1 MNGEERKL
9 STEKPDVKP
18 NQTVDQEELEAI
30 MAKYDR
36 ESATRSFIGTGK
48 GRKVKLLRWE
58 LTLNRWTV
66 AGLVLGLICLV
77 FSIVQLYAAFT
88 ARIPA
93 TQLRPLHLGFVM
105 VLAFLLYPATKKM
118 KRVNTLPW
126 YDVAL
131 AALAMACCLYIAL
144 QHVELA
150 MRSGKYNTMDIAV
163 GIVLTLL
170 LAETCRRVVGLPI
183 LIIATVFVLYAFF
196 GRYLPG
202 FLAHRGFN
210 LTRVVSHLVFTT
222 EGIMGTPL
230 GASATFIFLFVLFGA
245 FLETTHVG
253 QFFIDLANAVAGH
266 RRGGPAKVAVL
277 ASALEGTVSGSSVAN
292 TVGSGSFTIPMMKN
306 LGYRP
311 EFAGAVEAAAST
323 GGQIMPPVMGAA
335 AFLMAESV
343 GISYSEIAKAAII
356 PAILYF
362 AGIWIIVEL
371 EARKYGLKGLPK
383 EQMPVLKKIFLERG
397 YLIIPLIV
405 IIGFLAANFTPI
417 FAALVGIAAAAF
429 CGMIRRIHAFMV
441 LRKYAGINE
450 KNVTENYAD
459 EGKTLKEAL
468 LKTVGDILKSLVTG
482 AKSVI
487 GVAIACG
494 MAGIVVGMI
503 TLTGLGL
510 KTGNGLVEI
519 AGGRQLLTLLLTM
532 IASIILGMGVPTTA
546 NYLITST
553 IMAPAVIAVMGWSNT
568 DTYMVLTAHMFTFY
582 FGIVAD
588 ITPPVA
594 LAAMAGSA
602 IAKSSPMRTG
612 FNAVKLAIA
621 AFLIPYMFV
630 YNPEMLMID
639 AHWYN
644 ILRIAV
650 TAIIGMFGIGAALE
664 GYYSRHAHLLQ
675 RLLFLAGGL
684 LLVDPG
690 LLTDIIGIALVVLT
704 AAWQELENKR
714 FGGRMEPCANYYA
727 GMSLGKRVV
736 TVLTESFVMIG
747 RLITGKSASA

>member
-1 MNGEERKL
+1 MSSEERNKVPVQGDE
-9 STEKPDVKP
+9 SA
-18 NQTVDQEELEAI
+18 VDQKELEAI

-36 ESATRSFIGTGK
+36 ESATRSFVQEKKWLTVGK
-48 GRKVKLLRWE
+48 VI
-58 LTLNRWTV
+58 
-66 AGLVLGLICLV
+66 GLICII
-77 FSIVQLYAAFT
+77 FSLIQLYAAFT
-88 ARIPA
+88 AKIPA

-105 VLAFLLYPATKKM
+105 MLAFLLYPAAKGM
-118 KRVNTLPW
+118 KRVNRLPW

-150 MRSGKYNTMDIAV
+150 MRSGKYNSVDVTV
-163 GIVLTLL
+163 GIILILL
-170 LAETCRRVVGLPI
+170 LAECCRRVVGLPI

-196 GRYLPG
+196 GRQMPG

-210 LTRVVSHLVFTT
+210 LTRIVSHLVFTT

-253 QFFIDLANAVAGH
+253 QFFIDLSNSIAGH
-266 RRGGPAKVAVL
+266 RRGGPAKVSVL
-277 ASALEGTVSGSSVAN
+277 SSALMGTVSGSSVAN
-292 TVGSGSFTIPMMKN
+292 TVGTGSFTIPMMKK
-306 LGYRP
+306 LGYRG

-343 GISYSEIAKAAII
+343 GISYTEIAKAAII
-356 PAILYF
+356 PALLYF
-362 AGIWIIVEL
+362 SGIWIIVEL
-371 EARKYGLKGLPK
+371 EARKFGLRGLSK
-383 EQMPVLKKIFLERG
+383 EEMPVLGKIFVERG

-405 IIGFLAANFTPI
+405 IIGFLCAGYTPI
-417 FAALVGIAAAAF
+417 YAALIGIAAAAL
-429 CGMIRRIHAFMV
+429 CGMVRRIHAFMLLKKV
-441 LRKYAGINE
+441 TAAAEG
-450 KNVTENYAD
+450 NVTEDYSQ
-459 EGKTLKEAL
+459 EGRTLGEAL
-468 LKTVGDILKSLVTG
+468 KKTGRDIITSLEGG
-482 AKSVI
+482 ARNVI

-494 MAGIVVGMI
+494 MAGIIVGMI

-510 KTGNGLVEI
+510 KMGNGLVEI
-519 AGGRQLLTLLLTM
+519 AGGRQLLTLMLTM

-553 IMAPAVIAVMGWSNT
+553 IMAPAVIAVMGWSNA

-602 IAKSSPMRTG
+602 IAKSKPMLTG

-630 YNPEMLMID
+630 YNPEMLMIN
-639 AHWYN
+639 AQWYDV
-644 ILRIAV
+644 LRIAV
-650 TAIIGMFGIGAALE
+650 TALIGMFGIGAALE

-675 RLLFLAGGL
+675 RIMFLVGGL
-684 LLVDPG
+684 MLVEPG
-690 LLTDIIGIALVVLT
+690 LWTDICGIGLVVLT
-704 AAWQELENKR
+704 GAWQELENKK
-714 FGGRMEPCANYYA
+714 FGGRMVPSADFYA
-727 GMSLGKRVV
+727 GMSLGKRV
-736 TVLTESFVMIG
+736 TTILTESFVMIG
-747 RLITGKSASA
+747 RLFTGGKGTAA